1 MMLKQIKERVTQFK
15 RDERGA
21 SAIEY
26 AVMAAVLIIAIAA
39 AVGFLDL
46 DTVFGGLSTS
56 VQNATPGAGGAG

>member
-26 AVMAAVLIIAIAA
+26 AVIAAIIVVAIIA
-39 AVGFLDL
+39 GLNLLDIKGI
-46 DTVFGGLSTS
+46 FSGINSSISTTAS
-56 VQNATPGAGGAG
+56 GA

>member
-26 AVMAAVLIIAIAA
+26 AVIAAIIVVAIIA
-39 AVGFLDL
+39 GLNLLDIKGI
-46 DTVFGGLSTS
+46 FSGISSSIST
-56 VQNATPGAGGAG
+56 T